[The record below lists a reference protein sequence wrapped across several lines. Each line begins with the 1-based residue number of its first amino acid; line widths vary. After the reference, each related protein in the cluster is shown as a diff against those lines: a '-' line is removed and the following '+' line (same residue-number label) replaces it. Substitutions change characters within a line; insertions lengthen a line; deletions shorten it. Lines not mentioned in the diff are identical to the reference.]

1 VGVTA
6 DPGAK
11 TKPAPSSFA
20 FVNLFWQQN
29 AEALAQGWGMGI
41 SISQL
46 EFPQSPPIAHIQIW
60 TLFAWS
66 PAKLANA

>member
-1 VGVTA
+1 MGVTA
-6 DPGAK
+6 DLGAK
-11 TKPAPSSFA
+11 TKARPGSFA

-29 AEALAQGWGMGI
+29 AALAEGGI
-41 SISQL
+41 TQRPILQL
-46 EFPQSPPIAHIQIW
+46 QPIVHIQIW